1 LTGWYNLDSGNKWKK
16 YIEEGNAGREGE
28 SNVNVLATRK
38 KASR

>member
-1 LTGWYNLDSGNKWKK
+1 MEE
-16 YIEEGNAGREGE
+16 IEEGNAGREGE